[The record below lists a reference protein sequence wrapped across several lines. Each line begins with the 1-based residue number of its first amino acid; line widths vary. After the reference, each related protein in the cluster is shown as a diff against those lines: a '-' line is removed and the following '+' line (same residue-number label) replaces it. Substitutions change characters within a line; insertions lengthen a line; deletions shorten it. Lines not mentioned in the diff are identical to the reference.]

1 MRDAFF
7 LLIFPALLYFCFK
20 KPFIGVTLW
29 LWVALFYPKGWVY
42 GFASGIRYNL
52 IIVLATILSYF
63 FMKHKPQTKWDGLSW
78 LILLFLFWTFI
89 TSIFTI
95 SIPAIVWTEW
105 IEFLKICLL
114 YFFAIAIIRTETH
127 INVLLW
133 GVVFS
138 LGFYTVVEG
147 MKYILSGGGHVLNGL
162 SGHVLGD
169 RNDLS
174 VAIILM
180 IPLVVYL
187 LSITKPKYLKAGL
200 LLVIFLAIVSVLGSN
215 SRGGF
220 VGLAV
225 LGAYFW
231 FHARHKLLYLLVVPI
246 FIYSGLEFMPES
258 WHERMSTLENADQD
272 LSFLGRVMAWKQAI
286 LMASENFTGGGF
298 KAGQNNM
305 IWFYYDPQN
314 NLNWLF
320 DTSTIYFETAKA
332 AHSIYFQVLGDHGF
346 IGLLL
351 FLLILFV
358 AFSQARMVSKRLKQ
372 QAGLENLAKL
382 SSMLRVSMFAYA
394 IAGAAVSLAYFDLLF
409 AIFAVTHVMNRI
421 SLEHREQHSFRV
433 QSVAR
438 KAVHDHRHH
447 A

>member
-52 IIVLATILSYF
+52 IIVAATILSYI
-63 FMKHKPQTKWDGLSW
+63 MIKNKPQTKWDGLSW

-89 TSIFTI
+89 TSVFTI
-95 SIPAIVWTEW
+95 SVPDIVWTEW

-138 LGFYTVVEG
+138 LGFYSVVEG
-147 MKYILSGGGHVLNGL
+147 LKYISSGGGHVLNGL

-169 RNDLS
+169 RNDLA
-174 VAIILM
+174 VAIIMM
-180 IPLVVYL
+180 IPLVAYL
-187 LSITKPKYLKAGL
+187 SSITEQKYLRAGL
-200 LLVIFLAIVSVLGSN
+200 LLVILMAVVCVLGSN

-225 LGAYFW
+225 LAAYFW
-231 FHARHKLLYLLVVPI
+231 FHSRHKFVYLLVVPVI
-246 FIYSGLEFMPES
+246 VYFGLEFMPQS
-258 WHERMSTLENADQD
+258 WHERMATLENADQD
-272 LSFLGRVMAWKQAI
+272 LSFLGRIMAWKQAV
-286 LMASENFTGGGF
+286 LMAMDNITGGGF
-298 KAGQNNM
+298 KAGQSNL
-305 IWFYYDPQN
+305 IWFRYDPQH

-320 DTSTIYFETAKA
+320 DTSTVYFDGAKA

-346 IGLLL
+346 IGLLM

-358 AFSQARMVSKRLKQ
+358 AFSQARLVAKRLKKQ
-372 QAGLENLAKL
+372 QGMDNLAKL
-382 SSMLRVSMFAYA
+382 SSMLRVSLFAYA
-394 IAGAAVSLAYFDLLF
+394 VAGAAVSLAYFDLLF
-409 AIFAVTHVMNRI
+409 AIFAITHVMNRI
-421 SLEHREQHSFRV
+421 SLEHRAQHAIRV
-433 QSVAR
+433 QPVAR